1 MVEAS
6 KKQMNQRA
14 WTWLCLAAG
23 AALGISL
30 WAEEP
35 WKKPPSQW
43 TDEEALQVVRDSPW
57 ANEEFLAKPLYVV
70 VGGVDT
76 STNIG
81 EPRTGGRRNPTLPL
95 PPQMER
101 PPDPNRPL
109 PPPKREDFTLASYLV
124 RWESSRTV
132 QAAFARLRE
141 LGLDTTAE
149 FHAPA
154 PQAPEDR
161 YVVTVKT
168 TGPASR
174 GPDLFEGLKPGE
186 LLLRARLRTR
196 QGEVAPAEVQRSG
209 KGANAAVHFLF
220 PREVKGKPLLQGE
233 KERAEFEFQGLQF
246 NLKSKFE
253 LEPDEVQ

>member
-1 MVEAS
+1 MRHGARMS
-6 KKQMNQRA
+6 
-14 WTWLCLAAG
+14 WLLAAG

-35 WKKPPSQW
+35 WKKPPKQW

-57 ANEEFLAKPLYVV
+57 ANEEFLAKPLLVV
-70 VGGVDT
+70 VAGGEDT

-81 EPRTGGRRNPTLPL
+81 EPRTGGRRNPSLPL
-95 PPQMER
+95 PPQMDR
-101 PPDPNRPL
+101 PPDPGRPPSL
-109 PPPKREDFTLASYLV
+109 PRREDFTLASYLV

-154 PQAPEDR
+154 PHVPADR

-168 TGPASR
+168 TAPSNR
-174 GPDLFEGLKPGE
+174 GPDLFDGLKPGD
-186 LLLRARLRTR
+186 LLRRARLRTP
-196 QGEVAPAEVQRSG
+196 QGEVAPAEIVRTG
-209 KGANAAVHFLF
+209 AGANAAVHFLF
-220 PREVKGKPLLQGE
+220 PREAKGKPLLQSE

-253 LEPDEVQ
+253 LDSEEVL

>member
-1 MVEAS
+1 M
-6 KKQMNQRA
+6 KHRA
-14 WTWLCLAAG
+14 WTSLCLAAG
-23 AALGISL
+23 AALGL
-30 WAEEP
+30 AVWAEEPP

-57 ANEEFLAKPLYVV
+57 ANEEILAKPLYVV
-70 VGGVDT
+70 VGGEDT

-81 EPRTGGRRNPTLPL
+81 EPRTGGRRNPSPPL
-95 PPQMER
+95 PPLMER
-101 PPDPNRPL
+101 PPDPSQPL
-109 PPPKREDFTLASYLV
+109 PPSKRDDSGLVSYLV

-149 FHAPA
+149 FHSPS
-154 PQAPEDR
+154 PRVPTDR
-161 YVVTVKT
+161 YVITVKT
-168 TGPASR
+168 TEPVNR
-174 GPDLFEGLKPGE
+174 GPDLFDGLKPGD
-186 LLLRARLRTR
+186 LLQRARLRTR
-196 QGEVAPAEVQRSG
+196 QGEVAPAEIVRSG

-220 PREVKGKPLLQGE
+220 PRQAKGKPLLQSE

-253 LEPDEVQ
+253 LEPEEVR

>member
-1 MVEAS
+1 M
-6 KKQMNQRA
+6 
-14 WTWLCLAAG
+14 CLAAG
-23 AALGISL
+23 ATLGISL
-30 WAEEP
+30 WSEEP

-57 ANEEFLAKPLYVV
+57 ASEEILARPLVVV
-70 VGGVDT
+70 VGGEDS

-81 EPRTGGRRNPTLPL
+81 EPRTGGRRNPSLPL
-95 PPQMER
+95 PPQMDR

-109 PPPKREDFTLASYLV
+109 PTPKREDFSLASYLV

-132 QAAFARLRE
+132 QAAFARLHE

-154 PQAPEDR
+154 PRVPADR
-161 YVVTVKT
+161 YVITVKT
-168 TGPASR
+168 TEPAER
-174 GPDLFEGLKPGE
+174 GPDLFAGLKPGE
-186 LLLRARLRTR
+186 LLQRARLRTR
-196 QGEVAPAEVQRSG
+196 QGEVAPAEVERSG
-209 KGANAAVHFLF
+209 TGANAAVHFLF
-220 PREVKGKPLLQGE
+220 PRESMGKPLLQAE
-233 KERAEFEFQGLQF
+233 KERAEFEFQGMQF